1 MKNIFKNLA
10 VVAMGIAMIGLV
22 SCKKESDVNYAIHH
36 NGSEVVAGQT
46 LTYNASLEEVRNDF
60 ASVDI
65 LLENKTDANLETCM
79 KIEKVEG
86 PSALNDIMICYG
98 ETCTSGTCPWMSEP
112 FTLVPGIN
120 QNMLV
125 KFEYS
130 PSQVTEKTTYRF
142 IVGTGKSMANPH
154 EILININ

>member
-10 VVAMGIAMIGLV
+10 VVAMGIAMIGFV
-22 SCKKESDVNYAIHH
+22 SCKKETVVTYAIHH
-36 NGSEVVAGQT
+36 NGSEVVDGQT
-46 LTYNASLEEVRNDF
+46 LTYTASGDEIRNDF
-60 ASVDI
+60 ASVDM
-65 LLENKTDANLETCM
+65 LLENKTDGNLETCI

-98 ETCTSGTCPWMSEP
+98 ETCKTGSCPWMSDP

-120 QNMLV
+120 QDMLV

-142 IVGTGKSMANPH
+142 IVGKGKSMDNPH